1 MAVVIKVEYEFYD
14 LIENCWSG
22 ALDTLNTIQ
31 EHEKNTDLMA
41 LLEELD
47 FEGMTD
53 LNDFL
58 WFDRDYIYETL
69 GITEDNEEG
78 E

>member
-1 MAVVIKVEYEFYD
+1 MAVVIKVEYGFYD

-69 GITEDNEEG
+69 GITEDNKEE

>member
-1 MAVVIKVEYEFYD
+1 MAVVIKVEYEFYN

-53 LNDFL
+53 LNNFL
-58 WFDRDYIYETL
+58 WFDRDYIYKTL
-69 GITEDNEEG
+69 GITEDNEE
-78 E
+78 EE

>member
-31 EHEKNTDLMA
+31 EHEKKYRFNGT
-41 LLEELD
+41 
-47 FEGMTD
+47 T
-53 LNDFL
+53 
-58 WFDRDYIYETL
+58 
-69 GITEDNEEG
+69 
-78 E
+78 

>member
-53 LNDFL
+53 LNNFL
-58 WFDRDYIYETL
+58 WFDRDYIYKTL
-69 GITEDNEEG
+69 GITEDNEE
-78 E
+78 EE